1 MEGKVF
7 IYQEDRRHY
16 SLELGP
22 WICLRKSPS
31 APWDR
36 NSGRCSGG
44 HGQSH
49 RTDPGTSFFPAPR
62 CGSTSSC
69 RTCLKPV
76 CRTRR
81 VRTGTKRSCPSEHE
95 PPPRGNDAESRAAG
109 PPPRRHRPRA
119 SPPSAEKR
127 PPAVPFA
134 LSLCPRVHM
143 VIPGQLRSRLLRA
156 VGTQMARD
164 TLAVSS
170 PGWTSRLPT
179 EAAPPRP
186 AQCSAGG
193 AGRAPR
199 ALTGGRPVLGS
210 ARSQGPGDGRPAKGG
225 TWASAA
231 GGGGLPSGRAAE
243 GQAPRCSGGRPG
255 PSWWWRPGHGRAR
268 ARHTLRLRRPPP
280 GSAEKALRLALGVP
294 AVGGSG
300 HRRPRRHGLG
310 TPTPGG
316 QVVRQLWAPPAARS
330 VLVGLRPLRGPGHET
345 RRPGHESPAQAGA
358 ETGAAVWARKESSPG
373 TVQMKRDRGRGVQ

>member
-179 EAAPPRP
+179 EAAPPPPRTMQRRRGREGAPGSDRREARP
-186 AQCSAGG
+186 RLCPEPGPWGRASCQGRHVGLGCRGRRAAFWKGCGRSGPALLWRPPRAFLVVAAWSRASPRPSHPPPSQASSRECREGAKAGARGARSWGLRSQEAEEAWFGDTHARGPGG
-193 AGRAPR
+193 AA
-199 ALTGGRPVLGS
+199 ALGS
-210 ARSQGPGDGRPAKGG
+210 PCSSERP
-225 TWASAA
+225 
-231 GGGGLPSGRAAE
+231 
-243 GQAPRCSGGRPG
+243 CRP
-255 PSWWWRPGHGRAR
+255 PPPARAR
-268 ARHTLRLRRPPP
+268 ARDPP
-280 GSAEKALRLALGVP
+280 
-294 AVGGSG
+294 SG
-300 HRRPRRHGLG
+300 
-310 TPTPGG
+310 
-316 QVVRQLWAPPAARS
+316 A
-330 VLVGLRPLRGPGHET
+330 
-345 RRPGHESPAQAGA
+345 
-358 ETGAAVWARKESSPG
+358 
-373 TVQMKRDRGRGVQ
+373 